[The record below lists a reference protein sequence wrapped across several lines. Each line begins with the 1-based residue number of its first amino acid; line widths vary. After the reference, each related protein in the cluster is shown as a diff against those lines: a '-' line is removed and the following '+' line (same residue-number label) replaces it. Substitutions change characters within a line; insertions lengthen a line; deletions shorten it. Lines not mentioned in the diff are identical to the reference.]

1 MREDTKLVKIF
12 LDKSLINKMQVGFI
26 NDNITKTKESL
37 KIQVRQSSIV
47 DPFEVISNKDIN
59 NQNFDISYPKQ
70 IVTSNLFNYY
80 NKNKEDFYDEI
91 ESEMYCH
98 LSVILFDNFTG
109 FANHI
114 IKYCNKKHFE
124 DIDEAIAKYQDDI
137 IKINKQDIFC
147 HTIFLKKKIGHQTEQ
162 LTDLECIGIIDQL
175 FKEEFK
181 SFKTIMKKNLAGI
194 DSIEFL
200 NQMKVYQDIIL
211 HQNSVCEYKLI
222 KDFKFFNYSFL
233 NETYKVKLKL
243 DRNAIENLIEIYN
256 QTVYI
261 IYKALIKK
269 YKLKNQ
275 IKTEVSYE
283 ETELFI

>member
-26 NDNITKTKESL
+26 NDNISKTKESL

-59 NQNFDISYPKQ
+59 NQDFDISYPKH
-70 IVTSNLFNYY
+70 IVTSNLFNYS
-80 NKNKEDFYDEI
+80 NKNKDDFYDEI
-91 ESEMYCH
+91 ESEMFCH
-98 LSVILFDNFTG
+98 LSVILFDNFVG

-124 DIDEAIAKYQDDI
+124 DIDQAIENYQEDI
-137 IKINKQDIFC
+137 MKINKQDIFC

-175 FKEEFK
+175 FKEELK
-181 SFKTIMKKNLAGI
+181 SFKSTIKKNLAGI
-194 DSIEFL
+194 DSIDFL
-200 NQMKVYQDIIL
+200 NQMKIYHDIIL
-211 HQNSVCEYKLI
+211 HHNSVCEYERV
-222 KDFKFFNYSFL
+222 KDFKYFNFMFL
-233 NETYKVKLKL
+233 NESYNVKLKL
-243 DRNAIENLIEIYN
+243 DRNGIENLIEIFN

-261 IYKALIKK
+261 IYKALLKK

-275 IKTEVSYE
+275 IKNELIYE
-283 ETELFI
+283 ETELYI